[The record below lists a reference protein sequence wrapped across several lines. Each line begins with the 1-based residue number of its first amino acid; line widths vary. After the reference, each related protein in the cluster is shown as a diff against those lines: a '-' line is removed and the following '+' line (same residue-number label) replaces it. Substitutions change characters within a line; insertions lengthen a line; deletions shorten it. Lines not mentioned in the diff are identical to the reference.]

1 MLLHK
6 QVPNIQEIDTSG
18 IVTSNPNDP
27 YFVARSVLVVNTSF
41 STKPGGSIDT
51 SSIEYKII
59 RDFTTAACK
68 ILPVSSNNTYL
79 PYMKMHACNVLY
91 RLEPRLQG

>member
-1 MLLHK
+1 MHHYPGSLIDFMMLLIK
-6 QVPNIQEIDTSG
+6 QVPNIQEINISLIDT
-18 IVTSNPNDP
+18 TNPNDA
-27 YFVARSVLVVNTSF
+27 YFVARSVLVVNSSF

-68 ILPVSSNNTYL
+68 VLPVSL
-79 PYMKMHACNVLY
+79 
-91 RLEPRLQG
+91 